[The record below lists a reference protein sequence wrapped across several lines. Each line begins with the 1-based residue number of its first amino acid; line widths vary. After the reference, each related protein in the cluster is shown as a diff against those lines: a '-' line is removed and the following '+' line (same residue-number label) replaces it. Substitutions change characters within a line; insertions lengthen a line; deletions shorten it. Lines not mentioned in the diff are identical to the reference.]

1 MQIIENLNVLND
13 YMENQKLLTKLPE
26 WLVSRWNREA
36 TRKMKEEKKY
46 PDFKTF
52 TTFIS
57 AEADLLCNPISSCHV
72 VKEFERATDSTRQEP
87 NPNYEAK
94 RFVNDT
100 KTTEESSKEPN
111 KTSKPQLQ
119 CPFCKM
125 TDHLLNACVKF
136 KAETRENKLNFVK
149 ERGICFGCL
158 RKGHMS
164 SDS

>member
-1 MQIIENLNVLND
+1 
-13 YMENQKLLTKLPE
+13 
-26 WLVSRWNREA
+26 
-36 TRKMKEEKKY
+36 MKEEKKY

-72 VKEFERATDSTRQEP
+72 VKKLERATDSTCQEL

-149 ERGICFGCL
+149 ERGLCFGCL

-164 SDS
+164 SDCKKRLT